1 MKTRPIAP
9 VSLRF
14 LEVSATGSPWA
25 TSAAAAVAAV
35 FVIAPVTGQD
45 GPPPGG
51 KGGGGFGG
59 KGGGKQAVPA
69 GPVPRTAEGKPDMS
83 GFWGGVNPGG
93 NVSIEPQAKGGGKGA
108 PKGGPP
114 GGGPPGG
121 GPPGGPGAGKGPGGP
136 PLAGGPGG
144 PPLGGGGPPPGGGP
158 PAGGG
163 PPGGGRGPAANAIID
178 PPDGKVPYNA
188 AARAKSDDLIANG
201 MFHEPELHCFMSS
214 VPHNMWSRSGQQT
227 LQTKDYIVFNWE
239 FMHSRRIIPLDNRPH
254 QITNPAVKLFQGES
268 VGHWEGDTLVVDT
281 TNQNDKTWFDTSGH
295 YKPEDVHVV
304 ERFTMTDSNT
314 IEYEA
319 DIDSKEFTQTMKVKG
334 RRRVPT
340 PTIRIMSRWSS
351 PASKAMPICST
362 TLKTRAAKLKTS
374 APGNSR

>member
-1 MKTRPIAP
+1 MA
-9 VSLRF
+9 L
-14 LEVSATGSPWA
+14 A
-25 TSAAAAVAAV
+25 AAAAVAAV

-45 GPPPGG
+45 APAPAPGG

-69 GPVPRTAEGKPDMS
+69 GPVPRTADGKPDMS
-83 GFWGGVNPGG
+83 GFWNGVQPGGVT
-93 NVSIEPQAKGGGKGA
+93 SIEPAQAKGGGKG
-108 PKGGPP
+108 KGGPP
-114 GGGPPGG
+114 GGGAPGAGPGGPGGGAPGGPAVAGGPGG
-121 GPPGGPGAGKGPGGP
+121 GPGEGKGPGGP
-136 PLAGGPGG
+136 GGAPGG
-144 PPLGGGGPPPGGGP
+144 
-158 PAGGG
+158 A
-163 PPGGGRGPAANAIID
+163 PGGGRANSIVDPA
-178 PPDGKVPYNA
+178 DGKVPYTA

-201 MFHEPELHCFMSS
+201 MYHEPELHCFMSG
-214 VPHNMWSRSGQQT
+214 VPHNMWVQFGQQT

-254 QITNPAVKLFQGES
+254 QITSPAVKLFQGES

-319 DIDSKEFTQTMKVKG
+319 DVDSKEFTQPMKVKG
-334 RRRVPT
+334 RQ
-340 PTIRIMSRWSS
+340 
-351 PASKAMPICST
+351 
-362 TLKTRAAKLKTS
+362 TRANANNPDYEQMEFACIEGNEDVKHYTEDKGGKAKNVGARTQ
-374 APGNSR
+374 